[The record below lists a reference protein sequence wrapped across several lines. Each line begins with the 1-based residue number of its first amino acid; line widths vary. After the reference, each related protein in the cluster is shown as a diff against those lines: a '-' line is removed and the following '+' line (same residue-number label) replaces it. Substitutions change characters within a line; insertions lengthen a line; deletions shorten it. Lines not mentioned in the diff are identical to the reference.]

1 LACVDQGKDAENKS
15 LLKRF
20 FKIDLLLWYYD
31 LISRNFMRIHAT
43 ISRGLNLE
51 HKIQIAY
58 DQIIIKK
65 ILN

>member
-20 FKIDLLLWYYD
+20 FKIDLLLYYYD
-31 LISRNFMRIHAT
+31 LIFSQLSKIMQPSPEDGKQR
-43 ISRGLNLE
+43 
-51 HKIQIAY
+51 HKIQIVY

-65 ILN
+65 LFN